1 MNKKNFFLILILLF
15 IIFLNR
21 NVLIYRPLMGIIPLK
36 QTKGLIIDEKESQ
49 RRGFITGAF
58 NYYYEFSVEDKKYSN
73 PSYDDSYKIG
83 DTVLVEYSE
92 NFPFIN
98 KIKNGE

>member
-1 MNKKNFFLILILLF
+1 MLKNLNQLIEKAGIIGEEQSRLLLF
-15 IIFLNR
+15 LTTISYLNKS
-21 NVLIYRPLMGIIPLK
+21 PLHGIV
-36 QTKGLIIDEKESQ
+36 QG